1 MRQLNRIPQNRWKP
15 DKASSIPLYTQ
26 IIRYICERITSGDWK
41 IGMRLPS
48 QRELA
53 KTFLVNRSTIVT
65 AMNMLI
71 SDGLLDTAHGA
82 GTYVS
87 SNPWSLLIHRSVNW
101 SHYVSTG
108 SFRENLPSVQAIN
121 RYEATP
127 GILRLGT
134 GELSPDLFP
143 RNYFQTAIEKVSRSV
158 SSLGYAEPLGLLSLR
173 KTLSSLL
180 AKQDISA
187 SPSNILVTSGSLQAL
202 QLISVSILRAGAT
215 VFTESPSYLK
225 SLQLFQSAGLHL
237 KGIPL
242 DKDGLEYWR
251 ISSSF
256 FDFHRQTLLYTI
268 PTNHNPTGIT
278 MSERRRHELIEFCN
292 HLQLPIIEDDAYGS
306 LYFEPNPPKPL
317 KALDKNDAI
326 IYLGTT
332 SKSLAAGLRVGWLV
346 APEAIV
352 QRLGDVKM
360 QMDYGASSLSQLILT
375 EIIESGNYT
384 TYTKQLQQKLLQR
397 RNMALTVLN
406 EYFSDLGTWNIPK
419 GGFYIWVTL
428 RKRIPMEILF
438 CKAIKKGILLN
449 PGDMYDFNPNHSLRI
464 SYAYLN
470 KQEFTK
476 GIQELAI
483 LIRSLSKNS
492 SS

>member
-1 MRQLNRIPQNRWKP
+1 MRQLKQISQNCWKP
-15 DKASSIPLYTQ
+15 DKESSIPLYTQ
-26 IIRYICERITSGDWK
+26 IVQYICERITSGDWK
-41 IGMRLPS
+41 IGMRLLS

-53 KTFLVNRSTIVT
+53 KIFLVNRSTIVT
-65 AMNMLI
+65 AMNALI
-71 SDGLLDTAHGA
+71 SDGILDTYHGA

-87 SNPWSLLIHRSVNW
+87 SNPWSLLMHRSVNW
-101 SHYVSTG
+101 SNYVSAG

-121 RYEATP
+121 RYEANP
-127 GILRLGT
+127 DMLRLGT

-173 KTLSSLL
+173 KTISALL
-180 AKQDISA
+180 AEQDISA

-237 KGIPL
+237 VGIPL
-242 DKDGLEYWR
+242 DEDGLEYWH
-251 ISSSF
+251 ISSGF
-256 FDFHRQTLLYTI
+256 PDFHCQSLLYTI

-278 MSERRRHELIEFCN
+278 MSDRRRHELIEFCA
-292 HLQLPIIEDDAYGS
+292 HLQLPIIEDNAYGS
-306 LYFEPNPPKPL
+306 LYFEPDQPKPL
-317 KALDKNDAI
+317 KAFDKHDAV

-375 EIIESGNYT
+375 EIIASGNYT

-406 EYFSDLGTWNIPK
+406 EYFSDLGTWNVPK

-428 RKRIPMEILF
+428 RKRISMEILF
-438 CKAIKKGILLN
+438 HKAIKKGILLN
-449 PGDMYDFNPNHSLRI
+449 PGDIYDFNPNHFLRI

-470 KQEFTK
+470 EKEFTK
-476 GIQELAI
+476 GIQDLAI
-483 LIRSLSKNS
+483 LIKHLSKTT
-492 SS
+492 